1 MLDRYPKEVKL
12 AFKHF
17 PLRNHKFARKA
28 AIASLAAKKQG
39 KFWEFHDKLF
49 ENVSRLSDQKIREIA
64 RELGLNQ
71 EAFEREMKAQD
82 LQGRISRDIRDG
94 KEAGVRGTPTIFVNG
109 RRLKSRG
116 LEGFQILIEKEL
128 KK

>member
-1 MLDRYPKEVKL
+1 MLERYPKEVKL

-28 AIASLAAKKQG
+28 AIASLAAKRQG

-49 ENVSRLSDQKIREIA
+49 ENVSRLSDQKIQEIA

-71 EAFEREMKAQD
+71 EAFEKDKKAQEI
-82 LQGRISRDIRDG
+82 QGSISRDIRHG

-109 RRLKSRG
+109 RRLKSRS
-116 LEGFQILIEKEL
+116 LDGFQVLIEKEL